1 MEQTFFFWV
10 VIMSCVTVALLML
23 YTVWTGMALKLP
35 LDLHS
40 RAARAETAKKI
51 WDEADRKGCSVSDL
65 PDVDFLSKTPVS
77 ATQAVRWAGKSTLR
91 VAMEYRKIRKADES
105 LRRER
110 QRTLQR
116 EMKVRSRTI

>member
-10 VIMSCVTVALLML
+10 VIMSCVAVALLML
-23 YTVWTGMALKLP
+23 YSAWVGMAIKMP
-35 LDLHS
+35 FELHS
-40 RAARAETAKKI
+40 RATRAETAKKI
-51 WDEADRKGCSVSDL
+51 WDDADRKGCSVSDL

>member
-1 MEQTFFFWV
+1 
-10 VIMSCVTVALLML
+10 MSCVTVALLML

-65 PDVDFLSKTPVS
+65 PDVECLSKTPVS

-91 VAMEYRKIRKADES
+91 VALEYRKIRKADES